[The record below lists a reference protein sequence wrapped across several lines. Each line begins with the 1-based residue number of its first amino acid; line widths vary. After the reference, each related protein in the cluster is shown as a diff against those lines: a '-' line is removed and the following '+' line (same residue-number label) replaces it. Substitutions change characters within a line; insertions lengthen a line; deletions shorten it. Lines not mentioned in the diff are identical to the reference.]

1 MESIKDL
8 NVSYFV
14 EGPTEIV
21 ETLLKIVYS
30 QSELEIKADNTQNL
44 NAEMKE
50 IITSLHAIDNSLV
63 NLRNRYFNLCHYVT
77 TSHKK
82 MIIENQTLSE
92 NYKKELID
100 VIDNFQTKS
109 LENFRSTINVNRNQF
124 TDDMLS
130 LANLLVK

>member
-30 QSELEIKADNTQNL
+30 QSELEIKTDNTQNL

-50 IITSLHAIDNSLV
+50 IITSLDAVDNSLV

-82 MIIENQTLSE
+82 MIVENQTLSE
-92 NYKKELID
+92 NYKKQLID

-109 LENFRSTINVNRNQF
+109 LENFRSTINVNRDQF

>member
-30 QSELEIKADNTQNL
+30 QSELEIKTDNTQNL

-50 IITSLHAIDNSLV
+50 IITSLHAVDNSLV

-82 MIIENQTLSE
+82 MIVENQTLSE
-92 NYKKELID
+92 NYKKQLID

-109 LENFRSTINVNRNQF
+109 LENFRSTINVNRDQF